1 MQGVLALG
9 CYTSQV
15 RRRRCRL
22 VVVSA
27 GGVGGVANV
36 VVVVVVMMAMMM
48 ANWRCCE
55 GAVLLAGSGERA
67 RLLLEFACGTRRI
80 VPRKAR
86 RGSGWPG
93 LRWWAAVERAVG
105 E

>member
-1 MQGVLALG
+1 M
-9 CYTSQV
+9 
-15 RRRRCRL
+15 
-22 VVVSA
+22 VVGRMSVV
-27 GGVGGVANV
+27 GVGGRCWDVAIM
-36 VVVVVVMMAMMM
+36 MMAM

-55 GAVLLAGSGERA
+55 GVAGSGERA
-67 RLLLEFACGTRRI
+67 RLEFACGTRRI

>member
-1 MQGVLALG
+1 M
-9 CYTSQV
+9 
-15 RRRRCRL
+15 
-22 VVVSA
+22 
-27 GGVGGVANV
+27 GGGGGVANV
-36 VVVVVVMMAMMM
+36 VMIAMMM

-67 RLLLEFACGTRRI
+67 RLLEFACGTRRI

-93 LRWWAAVERAVG
+93 LRWWVVERAVG